1 MKDILKY
8 RLVIIDNDGEIIKY
22 PWKIGLGHQDC
33 LDEFSRVK
41 GYDYSSYDF
50 LIQEGNCLFYNCG
63 LNMLVVRL
71 PKDLNESQL
80 YAIDYIEN
88 FLDNVTYMEVSKG
101 LGKEQKE
108 YIFDRNIRENF
119 SMEIIQSFYNKV
131 NRSR

>member
-1 MKDILKY
+1 
-8 RLVIIDNDGEIIKY
+8 
-22 PWKIGLGHQDC
+22 
-33 LDEFSRVK
+33 
-41 GYDYSSYDF
+41 
-50 LIQEGNCLFYNCG
+50 
-63 LNMLVVRL
+63 MLVVRL
-71 PKDLNESQL
+71 PKNLNESQL